1 MISVAV
7 TSSTISA
14 SAGGSSVTATVG
26 SSPVSAAASGGV
38 GPQGPA
44 GAIGDASSI
53 TIASAS
59 DAAISGLAD
68 GDVLRYSSSKWR
80 NYAESGLVDGGN
92 FG

>member
-38 GPQGPA
+38 GPQGPQGPA
-44 GAIGDASSI
+44 GDAGSI
-53 TIASAS
+53 TIESAS

-80 NYAESGLVDGGN
+80 NYAETQLTDGGN
-92 FG
+92 F

>member
-1 MISVAV
+1 MIQVAV

-38 GPQGPA
+38 GPQGPQGPA
-44 GAIGDASSI
+44 GDAGSI
-53 TIASAS
+53 TIGSAS
-59 DAAISGLAD
+59 DVELASLTD
-68 GDVLRYSSSKWR
+68 GDVLRYSNSRWR